1 MLSRLFPLLLSTYP
15 DYLKLRV
22 PNARH
27 EVHELLCQTIPK
39 YLESISPEPHS
50 YKFQGSDGDG
60 YIALVP
66 WVAIFHRAVTVSARN
81 GFYVVWL
88 LPVERD
94 SIVLELGL
102 GATQFVELYGEN
114 KNALDAIGRAS
125 SKMLGISRP
134 MMADIFSS
142 EVRGRLVEG
151 EIEPLGPH
159 FRHRAY
165 GKAAILSFRYPLK
178 EFPSES
184 VITDDLTSLIRLYS
198 RLALSP
204 LLPSIEQLVDDEVLS
219 SANTVSDR
227 LSITTAKVFK
237 NRQAQTS
244 EKSLGQRR
252 LAIRYAKE
260 SKTIGDLGERL
271 VVDWL
276 KQRLRDSEKGHLADK
291 VIWHQEDLTNQKP
304 GWDITAYSPETGEL
318 IYVEVKATRG
328 NFISSLTLTNNEWE
342 RAKEHGDRYWIYI
355 VTNVFQSPALEMLQ
369 DPAGGH
375 LKGLF
380 ELSVTAWEFRLSPP
394 ATA

>member
-1 MLSRLFPLLLSTYP
+1 MLSRLLPLLSSTYP

-22 PNARH
+22 PDARH
-27 EVHELLCQTIPK
+27 EVHQLLCQTIPK

-60 YIALVP
+60 NIALVP
-66 WVAIFHRAVTVSARN
+66 WVAIFHRAVTASARN

-125 SKMLGISRP
+125 SKMLSISQP
-134 MMADIFSS
+134 MIEDIFSS
-142 EVRGRLVEG
+142 ELRSRLVEG

-159 FRHRAY
+159 FRHKAY
-165 GKAAILSFRYPLK
+165 GKAAILSFRYSLK

-184 VITDDLTSLIRLYS
+184 VIRNDLASLIRLYS

-204 LLPSIEQLVDDEVLS
+204 LLPSVEQLVDDEVLA
-219 SANTVSDR
+219 SANTVADR
-227 LSITTAKVFK
+227 LSITTAKLFE
-237 NRQAQTS
+237 NRQTQARDR
-244 EKSLGQRR
+244 LVGQQK

-271 VVDWL
+271 VFDWI
-276 KQRLRDSEKGHLADK
+276 KQRLYDSEKGHLASK

-318 IYVEVKATRG
+318 IYIEVKSTRG
-328 NFISSLTLTNNEWE
+328 KSMSSFTLTNNEWE
-342 RAKEHGDRYWIYI
+342 KAKEHGYRYWIYI
-355 VTNVFQSPALEMLQ
+355 VTDVFQSPVLEMLQ
-369 DPAGGH
+369 DPARGH
-375 LKGLF
+375 LDGLF
-380 ELSVTAWEFRLSPP
+380 ELSVTAWEFRLRPP
-394 ATA
+394 NSA